1 MFFELVS
8 KVAAAAAALP
18 TDTGEKNYRHRRE
31 ELQTQERTQ
40 LQTQERITTDT
51 GEDTTTDTGEKNYR
65 HRRGHD

>member
-31 ELQTQERTQ
+31 ELQHTTVTTYSNLTYVWQNELYSSNTQANASYLSVT
-40 LQTQERITTDT
+40 ICM
-51 GEDTTTDTGEKNYR
+51 
-65 HRRGHD
+65 